1 MSMQTI
7 KRAVLF
13 GAALAL
19 GAAAQTALAA
29 DPLLLTSSAFKDG
42 GTLVTKNAGNMKS
55 NPNCVGDNVSPPL
68 SWTNVPVGTKSF
80 AIVMTDPDG
89 RSGLGVVHWVAYGI
103 AANVTSFAEN
113 ETSSASPK
121 FTGGKGTQG
130 LNVYA
135 GPCPPANTGLHH
147 YTFTLI
153 ATDLEPAALP
163 AGLTQAEL
171 FAKLEGHSKGASTII
186 GLFGR

>member
-1 MSMQTI
+1 MFKQSI
-7 KRAVLF
+7 KRAALA
-13 GAALAL
+13 GLALAL
-19 GAAAQTALAA
+19 GAVAQAALAA
-29 DPLLLTSSAFKDG
+29 DPFTITSTAFKDG
-42 GTLVTKNAGNMKS
+42 GALVTKNAGNMKT

-68 SWTNVPVGTKSF
+68 SWSNAPAGTKSF
-80 AIVMTDPDG
+80 ALVMTDPDG
-89 RSGLGVVHWVAYGI
+89 RAGLGVVHWVAYGI
-103 AANVTSFAEN
+103 APSVTGFAEN
-113 ETSSASPK
+113 EVSSASPK

-135 GPCPPANTGLHH
+135 GPCPPAGTGLHH

-153 ATDLEPAALP
+153 ATDLEPGALP

-171 FAKLEGHSKGASTII
+171 FAKLEGHAKGGASIV